1 MCRQQQERRYLA
13 IEHGVRRLHETCVA
27 VQEDRAEKPDLLHS
41 ERVLRHRDTVADV
54 EGVLDE
60 QEDNTRE
67 DLRKAAADQPTETYW
82 NVSTCLPP
90 RSLQSIPRTSVL
102 ALVIKVATCAS
113 NMTAKIRMATTKY
126 RDMKMLSNRPT
137 ALSRSRIECSMD
149 NCSRWTSL

>member
-60 QEDNTRE
+60 QKDDTRQNVRQATTDE
-67 DLRKAAADQPTETYW
+67 PTETCKSAVSDRVLVTSEQADAPST
-82 NVSTCLPP
+82 NVP
-90 RSLQSIPRTSVL
+90 
-102 ALVIKVATCAS
+102 AAVITDASCAS
-113 NMTAKIRMATTKY
+113 
-126 RDMKMLSNRPT
+126 
-137 ALSRSRIECSMD
+137 
-149 NCSRWTSL
+149 